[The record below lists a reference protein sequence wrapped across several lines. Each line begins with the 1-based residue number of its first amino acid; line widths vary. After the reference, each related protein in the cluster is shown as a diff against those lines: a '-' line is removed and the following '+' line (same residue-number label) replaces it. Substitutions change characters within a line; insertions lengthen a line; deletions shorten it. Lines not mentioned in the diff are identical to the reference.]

1 MVRNHCQ
8 EALSTIILNYTKA
21 VQMNDK
27 QVQDLIRG
35 QFMNAMIFRIMDNA
49 KVRRC
54 RIQQVQKMPLIL
66 DIIGGA
72 VILFWSVLLGG
83 TLLLSLIGLVMSA
96 FNID

>member
-1 MVRNHCQ
+1 
-8 EALSTIILNYTKA
+8 
-21 VQMNDK
+21 MNDK

-35 QFMNAMIFRIMDNA
+35 LFMNAMIFRIMDNA
-49 KVRRC
+49 KVRRG
-54 RIQQVQKMPLIL
+54 RIQQNQEVQKMPLMF

-72 VILFWSVLLGG
+72 VLLFWAVLLGG

>member
-1 MVRNHCQ
+1 
-8 EALSTIILNYTKA
+8 
-21 VQMNDK
+21 MNDK

-35 QFMNAMIFRIMDNA
+35 LFMNAMIFRIMDNA

-54 RIQQVQKMPLIL
+54 RIQQVQKMPLIF
-66 DIIGGA
+66 DIISGA

>member
-1 MVRNHCQ
+1 
-8 EALSTIILNYTKA
+8 
-21 VQMNDK
+21 MNDK

-49 KVRRC
+49 KVRRG
-54 RIQQVQKMPLIL
+54 RIQQNQEVQKMPLMF
-66 DIIGGA
+66 DIIGVA
-72 VILFWSVLLGG
+72 VILFWVVLLGG

>member
-1 MVRNHCQ
+1 MQLLTVSQ
-8 EALSTIILNYTKA
+8 WSSKA
-21 VQMNDK
+21 VIMNDK

-35 QFMNAMIFRIMDNA
+35 LFMNQMIFRIMDNA

-54 RIQQVQKMPLIL
+54 RIQQGQQVQKMPLIL

-72 VILFWSVLLGG
+72 VILFWAVLLGG

>member
-1 MVRNHCQ
+1 MQLLTVSQ
-8 EALSTIILNYTKA
+8 WSSKA
-21 VQMNDK
+21 VIMNDK

-35 QFMNAMIFRIMDNA
+35 LFMNAMIFRIMDNA
-49 KVRRC
+49 KVRKS
-54 RIQQVQKMPLIL
+54 RIQQSQQIQKMPLIF

-72 VILFWSVLLGG
+72 VLLFWSVLLGG

>member
-1 MVRNHCQ
+1 
-8 EALSTIILNYTKA
+8 
-21 VQMNDK
+21 MNDK

-49 KVRRC
+49 KVRRG
-54 RIQQVQKMPLIL
+54 RIQQNQEVQKMPLMF

-72 VILFWSVLLGG
+72 VILFWVVLLGG

>member
-1 MVRNHCQ
+1 
-8 EALSTIILNYTKA
+8 

-49 KVRRC
+49 KVRRG
-54 RIQQVQKMPLIL
+54 RIQQNQEVQKMPLMF

-72 VILFWSVLLGG
+72 VILFWVVLLGG

>member
-1 MVRNHCQ
+1 MQ
-8 EALSTIILNYTKA
+8 SSMDSQWSLKA
-21 VQMNDK
+21 VIMNDK

-35 QFMNAMIFRIMDNA
+35 LFMNAMIFRIMDNA
-49 KVRRC
+49 KVRRG
-54 RIQQVQKMPLIL
+54 RIQQNQEVQKMPLMF

-72 VILFWSVLLGG
+72 VILFWVVLLGG